1 MLKMLEEAM
10 THLKIN
16 TVDISPLSLVIEQGF
31 NPREAVIGEE
41 CYTIEPVK
49 STITSIKQ
57 AYKEGRPV
65 ELIKVVARNGKYYV
79 RQGHCRTKA
88 LLAALNEGANIE
100 LITVVLIEGLSDL
113 DEYLENLDGN
123 QSNPLNQVAKA
134 HGLCEA
140 IRQGCTVDML
150 AQRYQCSVTA
160 IRNTLKILDMPEMLQ
175 RMISHGK
182 ITKTLALEI
191 MVQNGNDHEHVMKAL
206 TAKISQV
213 ERKAMTTPVSVRN
226 EKKPLSDNK
235 GVIGV
240 KGEVI
245 PESSLDPALLN
256 DGVKATRMTRSSLGI
271 KRLSH
276 KKTEKL
282 KSGFL
287 ALTDSLESL
296 NLVDEPHIEINIDSS
311 HAALFQ
317 GVGDCN
323 ADVSDSTFT
332 LRLST
337 QHIKVLAELLKGEGV
352 GLVLNK
358 DQAEEIIAIRKMIST
373 NN

>member
-1 MLKMLEEAM
+1 M
-10 THLKIN
+10 THLKIK
-16 TVDISPLSLVIEQGF
+16 TVDISPLSLVIEPGF

-41 CYTIEPVK
+41 CYAIEPVK
-49 STITSIKQ
+49 STITAIKQ

-65 ELIKVVARNGKYYV
+65 ELIKVVARKGKYYV

-88 LLAALNEGANIE
+88 LLAALNDGASIE

-134 HGLCEA
+134 HGLNEA
-140 IRQGCTVDML
+140 IRQGCTPQML

-191 MVQNGNDHEHVMKAL
+191 MLQNGNDHERVMAAF
-206 TAKISQV
+206 TAKSSPADL
-213 ERKAMTTPVSVRN
+213 KTAMTPISVQN
-226 EKKPLSDNK
+226 DEKVLPDS
-235 GVIGV
+235 IGV
-240 KGEVI
+240 FI
-245 PESSLDPALLN
+245 AN
-256 DGVKATRMTRSSLGI
+256 DINPLETPPTPPQPVEGAQVSKMTRTSLGI

-287 ALTDSLESL
+287 ALTDSLESV
-296 NLVDEPHIEINIDSS
+296 NSVDEPGIVINIDRA
-311 HAALFQ
+311 HAAMFQ
-317 GVGDCN
+317 GVGECN
-323 ADVSDSTFT
+323 TDESNPT
-332 LRLST
+332 LTLKLSA
-337 QHIKVLAELLKGEGV
+337 QHLKVLAELLKGDTV

-358 DQAEEIIAIRKMIST
+358 EQAEEFIAIRKMIS
-373 NN
+373 NNNE

>member
-1 MLKMLEEAM
+1 M
-10 THLKIN
+10 THLKIK
-16 TVDISPLSLVIEQGF
+16 TVDISPLSLEIEPGF
-31 NPREAVIGEE
+31 NPREAVVGVE
-41 CYTIEPVK
+41 CYAIEPVK
-49 STITSIKQ
+49 STITAIKQ

-65 ELIKVVARNGKYYV
+65 EMIKVVARNGKYLV

-88 LLAALNEGANIE
+88 LLAALKEGASIE

-113 DEYLENLDGN
+113 EEYLENLDGN

-134 HGLCEA
+134 HGLNQA

-150 AQRYQCSVTA
+150 AQRYQCSGTA
-160 IRNTLKILDMPEMLQ
+160 IRNTLKILDMPEPLQ

-191 MVQNGNDHEHVMKAL
+191 MVQNGNDHERVMAAL
-206 TAKISQV
+206 NGKINQGDLKVMS
-213 ERKAMTTPVSVRN
+213 TPTMVRN
-226 EKKPLSDNK
+226 EEKALPDNK
-235 GVIGV
+235 EDIGV
-240 KGEVI
+240 KEVI
-245 PESSLDPALLN
+245 LSECPLAAALQG
-256 DGVKATRMTRSSLGI
+256 DGDKVSRMTRSSLGI

-287 ALTDSLESL
+287 ALTDSLESV
-296 NLVDEPHIEINIDSS
+296 NSADEASIEINIDRA

-317 GVGDCN
+317 GVGGGSV
-323 ADVSDSTFT
+323 DVSNSTLT
-332 LRLST
+332 LKLSA
-337 QHIKVLAELLKGEGV
+337 QHIKVLAGLLGGETV

-358 DQAEEIIAIRKMIST
+358 EQAEEIIALRKMIST
-373 NN
+373 NNE

>member
-1 MLKMLEEAM
+1 M
-10 THLKIN
+10 THLKIK
-16 TVDISPLSLVIEQGF
+16 TVDISPLSLVIEPGF
-31 NPREAVIGEE
+31 NPREAVVGDE
-41 CYTIEPVK
+41 CYAIEPVK
-49 STITSIKQ
+49 STITAIKQ

-88 LLAALNEGANIE
+88 LLAALKEGASIE

-134 HGLCEA
+134 HGLNQA

-160 IRNTLKILDMPEMLQ
+160 IRNTLKILDMPEPLQ

-191 MVQNGNDHEHVMKAL
+191 MVQNGNDHERVMAAL
-206 TAKISQV
+206 NGKINQGDL
-213 ERKAMTTPVSVRN
+213 KAMSTPISVRN
-226 EKKPLSDNK
+226 EEKALPDNK
-235 GVIGV
+235 EDIGG
-240 KGEVI
+240 KEVFLS
-245 PESSLDPALLN
+245 ESPLAPALQG
-256 DGVKATRMTRSSLGI
+256 DGVKASRMTRSSLGI

-287 ALTDSLESL
+287 ALTDSLASL
-296 NLVDEPHIEINIDSS
+296 NSADEASIEIIIDSA
-311 HAALFQ
+311 HAALFH
-317 GVGDCN
+317 GVGECN
-323 ADVSDSTFT
+323 TDVSNSTLT
-332 LRLST
+332 LKLSA
-337 QHIKVLAELLKGEGV
+337 QHIKVLAGLLSGETLS
-352 GLVLNK
+352 LVLNK

-373 NN
+373 NNE

>member
-1 MLKMLEEAM
+1 M